1 MLNIGVLVLTQFL
14 TLRHLGSPIA
24 NPSPSSAPPLLP
36 LSLLLLQSNHRHHPH
51 QRSLVKLCLR
61 IHNALSLGRPY
72 PHSLVHL
79 PHQAALVAAQSS
91 HYDHHLWQL
100 LSSDF

>member
-1 MLNIGVLVLTQFL
+1 MLNIGALVLTQFL
-14 TLRHLGSPIA
+14 TLRHLSSPIA
-24 NPSPSSAPPLLP
+24 NSSPSSAPPLLP
-36 LSLLLLQSNHRHHPH
+36 LSLLILQSNHSHQAH

-79 PHQAALVAAQSS
+79 PHQASS
-91 HYDHHLWQL
+91 IDESY
-100 LSSDF
+100 